1 MSDRLGQVYELL
13 MRGLCNKEIAR
24 HVGLAEGSVKY
35 HLSRI
40 YLRMGVTTRAAAI
53 TKHFRGQHECV
64 SEVDVG
70 NTASQGEA
78 RNGAAREFPGA

>member
-1 MSDRLGQVYELL
+1 MSDRHGQIYELL
-13 MRGLCNKEIAR
+13 MQGLCNKEIAR

-40 YLRMGVTTRAAAI
+40 YLKMGVTTRAAAI
-53 TKHFRGQHECV
+53 TKHFRRQHEPV

-70 NTASQGEA
+70 SSASSGQA
-78 RNGAAREFPGA
+78 